1 MPFTSHCVCSF
12 VANLSVCYFL
22 WMANGIGIGASVKF
36 FDAEQWLFKGGVLNR
51 SGACLAA
58 CPTQALQV
66 SYKFQ
71 IQVALT
77 V

>member
-1 MPFTSHCVCSF
+1 
-12 VANLSVCYFL
+12 
-22 WMANGIGIGASVKF
+22 MANGIGIGASVKF

-58 CPTQALQV
+58 CPTLHRQV

-71 IQVALT
+71 ILVALT
-77 V
+77 A